1 MGLIIAIVVVVV
13 LLLLTIG
20 AVALNRRRKSKELQE
35 AYGPEYDRAVEERG
49 DRKEAEKAL
58 EQRRARREEL
68 DVRPLSPESRDRYSR
83 SWLDVQRRFVDE
95 PEAATGEADD
105 LVKQVMHE
113 RGYPVDDF
121 ESRADDLSVD
131 HPHVVEN
138 YRSAHAI
145 SERNRE
151 GQASTEELRQATVHY
166 RSLFDELLD
175 DGHGD
180 DGGRSGGDDRGGRG
194 GAGGDDRGR
203 DRPRSNED
211 ERGRPHDRA

>member
-1 MGLIIAIVVVVV
+1 LSTGLIIVIVV
-13 LLLLTIG
+13 LLLLIVG
-20 AVALNRRRKSKELQE
+20 AVALKAMQRKRKSRELQE

-58 EQRRARREEL
+58 EQRRVRREGL
-68 DVRPLSPESRDRYSR
+68 DVRPLSAESRDRYSR

-95 PEAATGEADD
+95 PEAATSEADD
-105 LVKQVMHE
+105 LVKKVMHE

-145 SERNRE
+145 SERNRD
-151 GQASTEELRQATVHY
+151 GQASTEELRQATMHY
-166 RSLFDELLD
+166 RSLFDELLEGGN
-175 DGHGD
+175 GH

-194 GAGGDDRGR
+194 RQGGDR
-203 DRPRSNED
+203 DRDRS
-211 ERGRPHDRA
+211 R